1 MSDSVINVEDLDS
14 AIRGHSAGPSQFTVP
29 GSPCIT
35 VRIDGRLSETVQQ
48 IESAAIANALET
60 TNGRLD
66 LAAKR
71 LGLSRKGLYLKR
83 QRLGIA

>member
-1 MSDSVINVEDLDS
+1 MSDSVINVEELDG
-14 AIRGHSAGPSQFTVP
+14 AIRGHSSGPSRFTVP